1 MRLRGRC
8 SDKACVTNTPAAD
21 VPRPEPCLDV
31 DLCTG
36 CRDHPV
42 GSRAPVLPST
52 RPELAC
58 DCEGPVHECRVPE
71 LNKQRLIKATP
82 LRRPEPAVE
91 SLEERARAFIRG
103 RYPHLYDLE
112 GDLADLHADG
122 GLLTS
127 LLSQVAAE
135 ARARALE
142 EALAV
147 IEDEVERRGDS
158 ETAADAHRRIRA
170 LRGTR

>member
-1 MRLRGRC
+1 MSAEHASTC
-8 SDKACVTNTPAAD
+8 SYEQPGDYCFCHVQPADAHPDSRPAAE
-21 VPRPEPCLDV
+21 VPRPEPCGCPRGEHMI
-31 DLCTG
+31 LCPMPRG
-36 CRDHPV
+36 DSSNEP
-42 GSRAPVLPST
+42 
-52 RPELAC
+52 
-58 DCEGPVHECRVPE
+58 
-71 LNKQRLIKATP
+71 
-82 LRRPEPAVE
+82 RPEPAVE